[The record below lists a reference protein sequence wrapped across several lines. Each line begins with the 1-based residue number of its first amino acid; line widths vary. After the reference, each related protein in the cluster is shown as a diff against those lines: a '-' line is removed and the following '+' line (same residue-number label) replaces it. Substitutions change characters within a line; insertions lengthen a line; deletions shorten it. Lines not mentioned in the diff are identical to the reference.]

1 MSKFIGVDIVEF
13 DEIKEKLSDRFIN
26 RILSVREQERYY
38 KMKSTDA
45 RLAYLA
51 GRFAAKEAYTKVYKK
66 FEHSVNFVD
75 VEILNDD
82 NGAPYILSKYRPEDV
97 VNVSISHS
105 RNYAI
110 AVCIID

>member
-1 MSKFIGVDIVEF
+1 MSKFIGIDIVEF

-45 RLAYLA
+45 RIAYLA

-66 FEHSVNFVD
+66 FDHSLNFTD
-75 VEILNDD
+75 VEVLNDEF
-82 NGAPYILSKYRPEDV
+82 GAPYIVSKYRPEDNV
-97 VNVSISHS
+97 SVSISHS
-105 RNYAI
+105 RNYAVS
-110 AVCIID
+110 VCIIQ